1 MNLQATKLK
10 LIEQLLHIESEEFL
24 LKIKK
29 FIQTEEQNYPFSEDH
44 RQVLEARLSEHEAN
58 PEEGITWEE
67 LKQQLH

>member
-1 MNLQATKLK
+1 MDLQATKLK

-24 LKIKK
+24 LKIKQ
-29 FIQTEEQNYPFSEDH
+29 FIEAEEQNYPFSEDH
-44 RQVLEARLSEHEAN
+44 RQVLEERLSEHEAN